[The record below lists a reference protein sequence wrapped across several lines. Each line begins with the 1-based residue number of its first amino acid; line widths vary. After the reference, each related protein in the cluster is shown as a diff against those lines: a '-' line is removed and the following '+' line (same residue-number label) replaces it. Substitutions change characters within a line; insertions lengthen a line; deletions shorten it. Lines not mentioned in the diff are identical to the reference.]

1 MAAGRGRCGRAAVSL
16 RPSPLPKPT
25 LAPRAGH
32 TWGTQL
38 HRRDT
43 WAGGTLLRGGD
54 FSEAEGMQGLSLSMC
69 VALCR
74 RMWHLEGQGRGP
86 RPGRVCPMHALT

>member
-1 MAAGRGRCGRAAVSL
+1 VAGAELAVTGLGAGTTSPAVRAAGQAVWAAMAAGRGRCGRAAVSL

-43 WAGGTLLRGGD
+43 WAGGTLL
-54 FSEAEGMQGLSLSMC
+54 
-69 VALCR
+69 
-74 RMWHLEGQGRGP
+74 
-86 RPGRVCPMHALT
+86 